1 MTDKAAWKVAHGGA
15 VSRAGLL
22 LVDLLIGVG
31 GVEPAGPL
39 LLLALG
45 EGVLPQGWV
54 DPVLVEFVEGRG
66 RGRQLHVPPRPRALQ
81 EQGEAVGVA
90 GAVALGYSSRGR
102 GGQFWTGNAPTVC
115 LLLMQTAHFIWML
128 YIKRTPFANR
138 SKALTQSLRP
148 SSRRAN

>member
-102 GGQFWTGNAPTVC
+102 GGGGV
-115 LLLMQTAHFIWML
+115 
-128 YIKRTPFANR
+128 
-138 SKALTQSLRP
+138 
-148 SSRRAN
+148 SSGLGMHQLFVYC